1 MSVPPAQAVPPAR
14 AAPEP
19 CAACGAPLAHDQR
32 YCLHC
37 GEVRPAARR
46 ELPAGLLRRESLLET
61 ELDRTVPLGER
72 RPSTATALAG
82 LACLLLA
89 MGVGVLIG
97 RGASGDPPAAPI
109 TIAGAP
115 AAAAAAGNAAA
126 ATPAAAFASDWQGGA
141 KSWTIA
147 LDTLPKDSTQPADVA
162 AAKAAATGKGAK
174 AVGALDSDDYATL
187 TGGSYVVYAG
197 QYPTKS
203 AATKALAP
211 LKADFDGASVVHV
224 GQAQSSGS
232 AAASTGAKD
241 STAKSA
247 GDAKDAT
254 NTKQAFEQSKKAP
267 TTVVTKGK
275 PPPKDNKPAA
285 NGAGFEEIG

>member
-1 MSVPPAQAVPPAR
+1 MSVPPAQATPLAVVPP
-14 AAPEP
+14 ES
-19 CAACGAPLAHDQR
+19 CGSCGAPLAPDQR

-37 GEVRPAARR
+37 GEVRPTARR
-46 ELPAGLLRRESLLET
+46 ELPAGLLRREHIRDT
-61 ELDRTVPLGER
+61 EPDRAVSPAER

-97 RGASGDPPAAPI
+97 RGASGDSPAAAPI

-115 AAAAAAGNAAA
+115 AAAARTA
-126 ATPAAAFASDWQGGA
+126 ATPAAAFASDWPSGA
-141 KSWTIA
+141 TSWTIA
-147 LDTLPKDSTQPADVA
+147 LDTLPKDSAQPADVA
-162 AAKAAATGKGAK
+162 AAKAAATAKGAN

-197 QYPTKS
+197 RFPTKS

-224 GQAQSSGS
+224 AQAQSSAS
-232 AAASTGAKD
+232 AAASTGTKGAAAKSAADAKD
-241 STAKSA
+241 SS
-247 GDAKDAT
+247 

-267 TTVVTKGK
+267 TTVITKGK

-285 NGAGFEEIG
+285 NGADFEEIG